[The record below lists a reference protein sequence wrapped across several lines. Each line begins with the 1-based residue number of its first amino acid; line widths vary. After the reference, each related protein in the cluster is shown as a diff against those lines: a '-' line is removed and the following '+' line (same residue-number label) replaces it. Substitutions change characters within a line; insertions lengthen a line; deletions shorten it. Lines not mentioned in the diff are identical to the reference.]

1 MRGQDQGLAQEGLH
15 HLSPGGRSTSE
26 PCQKSIRETKK
37 NNARVQDCPDITI
50 FDSRFGLLSLVCTE
64 SSILLIFQ
72 GSNTPEI
79 FTLNEFFVS
88 DETVV
93 WAMGSTLRS
102 IQLMSFFIRFNNI
115 FREADQLSSGLLGV
129 PKQSVNEA
137 RTRSSCT
144 S

>member
-1 MRGQDQGLAQEGLH
+1 MCGDKIRVWLKKDCITYLQVVDPHQNPVKNQGHQ
-15 HLSPGGRSTSE
+15 
-26 PCQKSIRETKK
+26 K
-37 NNARVQDCPDITI
+37 NNAKVQDCSDITI
-50 FDSRFGLLSLVCTE
+50 LDSRFVILSLVCTE

-79 FTLNEFFVS
+79 FTLNKFFVS

-102 IQLMSFFIRFNNI
+102 IQLMSFCIRFNNI